1 MSEGTLKQLYRE
13 EEFRPSNPTC
23 PTDRPT
29 YLPTD
34 LPTYRP
40 TNRPSDRPTDL
51 PTDLRTGLL
60 TYLPTY
66 SPTYQGLR
74 PGPMVKDLP
83 VEADVQ
89 CMRPTYSADVAG

>member
-23 PTDRPT
+23 LPTDRHT
-29 YLPTD
+29 GR
-34 LPTYRP
+34 PTYRP

-89 CMRPTYSADVAG
+89 CMRPTYSADFAC